1 MACAL
6 ASCDAHAGAMW
17 CRARCIGSTGGL
29 IYRSV
34 RPDLCKVLSQEQAH
48 STHRAA
54 LAAAAAAAMRKR
66 WQAEAAA
73 TQAKAI
79 ALYLCATVAC
89 DRSCMRPNLA
99 DACEDLRIH

>member
-6 ASCDAHAGAMW
+6 ASCDAHVGAMW
-17 CRARCIGSTGGL
+17 CRARCIGSTSGL

-34 RPDLCKVLSQEQAH
+34 RPGLCKVLSQEQAQ

-54 LAAAAAAAMRKR
+54 LAAAAAAMRKR

-79 ALYLCATVAC
+79 ALYLHLLPC
-89 DRSCMRPNLA
+89 DRSCMRPDLA
-99 DACEDLRIH
+99 NQ